1 MGKEDEM
8 FNIIFN
14 MKFASKQMSKSAAA
28 SEKASEK
35 EKLNVKKA
43 LEKGNPEA
51 ARIYAENAI
60 RKRNEAL
67 NYLRLSSRLD
77 AAASRVQ
84 TAMQMQTVTKTMKTS
99 VKGMEKILS
108 SMDPMRIAKVM
119 DTFEQQVGTM
129 DVNLG
134 VMDAAF
140 VSSSAG
146 TVPIDQVD
154 SLMDQ
159 VAADNNIDIS
169 EKLGGGVQ
177 SKISMPA
184 QHQQVDED
192 DIAERLK
199 NLQALS

>member
-1 MGKEDEM
+1 MGKEDAM
-8 FNIIFN
+8 YDIIFN
-14 MKFASKQMSKSAAA
+14 MKFASKQMNKSAAA
-28 SEKASEK
+28 AEKASEK

-60 RKRNEAL
+60 RKRSEAL

-84 TAMQMQTVTKTMKTS
+84 TAMQMQTVSKTMKTT
-99 VKGMEKILS
+99 VKGMEKIIS
-108 SMDPMRIAKVM
+108 SMDPMKIAKVM

-140 VSSSAG
+140 VSTSAG
-146 TVPIDQVD
+146 TVPVSDVD
-154 SLMDQ
+154 MLMDQ

-169 EKLGGGVQ
+169 EKLGGGV
-177 SKISMPA
+177 SNKIAMPA

-192 DIAERLK
+192 DITERLK
-199 NLQALS
+199 NLQAL

>member
-8 FNIIFN
+8 YDIIFN
-14 MKFASKQMSKSAAA
+14 MKFASKQMNKSAAA

-35 EKLNVKKA
+35 EKLMVKKA

-84 TAMQMQTVTKTMKTS
+84 TAMQMQAVTKTMKTT
-99 VKGMEKILS
+99 VKGMDKILT
-108 SMDPMRIAKVM
+108 SMDPMKIAKVM

-146 TVPIDQVD
+146 TVPVNQVD

-192 DIAERLK
+192 DITERLK